1 MQFDPT
7 VEDVVVVK
15 QQTEKGTCHFRGK
28 ILFSQGYHSLFT
40 SKFHQDRST
49 LHVIAA
55 ILERYPDGAYF
66 KQYVQ
71 LNNVDII
78 VMDRN
83 KKTYIFL
90 QSEVE

>member
-1 MQFDPT
+1 MQFDPA
-7 VEDVVVVK
+7 VEDVVVVR
-15 QQTEKGTCHFRGK
+15 QQPEKGTCRFRGK
-28 ILFSQGYHSLFT
+28 IIFSHGYHSLFT

-55 ILERYPDGAYF
+55 ILECYPDGAYY
-66 KQYVQ
+66 KQHVE
-71 LNNVDII
+71 LNHVDII
-78 VMDRN
+78 VIDRN